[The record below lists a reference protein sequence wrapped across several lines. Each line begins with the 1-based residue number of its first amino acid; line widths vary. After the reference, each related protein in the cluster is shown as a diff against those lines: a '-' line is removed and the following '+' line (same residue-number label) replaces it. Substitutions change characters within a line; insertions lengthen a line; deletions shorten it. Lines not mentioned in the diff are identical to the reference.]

1 MSVGIYIKIAID
13 EKNSIFFAKFA
24 YSEYTYTNLFLRP
37 IRMHIRDRR
46 FVFTSTILFI
56 GSVLMVF
63 AQVPNSYIANYTINE
78 DYNKILEAFVQ
89 IEANSKVGG
98 NLDA

>member
-1 MSVGIYIKIAID
+1 
-13 EKNSIFFAKFA
+13 
-24 YSEYTYTNLFLRP
+24 
-37 IRMHIRDRR
+37 
-46 FVFTSTILFI
+46 
-56 GSVLMVF
+56 MVF